1 MNDQEFEQ
9 WLDQTAKT
17 LPVSIEPERDL
28 WPDISA
34 AMLARHEPE
43 QAQRS
48 RLWPFAAGIAA
59 TLLATFGLQSAR
71 QGPQV
76 TPAEVAES
84 VIYLEQP
91 PAWVPEI
98 KRTANKLQDDYQAGL
113 DQLPPQTREV
123 VEQNLRQIHESLAE
137 IHAALA
143 ADPGNLALHRL
154 LAGTYQQEI
163 DLISTI
169 GTITPPDSE
178 L

>member
-1 MNDQEFEQ
+1 MKQQEFEQ
-9 WLDQTAKT
+9 WLDQAANDMPT
-17 LPVSIEPERDL
+17 SIEPERDL

-34 AMLARHEPE
+34 RMLAQDVEPTTE
-43 QAQRS
+43 RS
-48 RLWPFAAGIAA
+48 RLWPFVAGIAA
-59 TLLATFGLQSAR
+59 TLLATVGLQSMREA
-71 QGPQV
+71 PQA
-76 TPAEVAES
+76 TPEEVAQS

-98 KRTANKLQDDYQAGL
+98 KRTANRLQDDYQAGL

-163 DLISTI
+163 ELISTI
-169 GTITPPDSE
+169 GTITPPESE